1 MLSILY
7 QENLVTYLPLY
18 FVPAKKNPLN
28 LQEINFLILLNQ
40 IFLNVVLAILLS
52 VGLLNVLLNKS
63 QD

>member
-7 QENLVTYLPLY
+7 QENLVTYLPFY
-18 FVPAKKNPLN
+18 FVAAKKNPLN

-52 VGLLNVLLNKS
+52 FGLLNVLLNKI
-63 QD
+63 